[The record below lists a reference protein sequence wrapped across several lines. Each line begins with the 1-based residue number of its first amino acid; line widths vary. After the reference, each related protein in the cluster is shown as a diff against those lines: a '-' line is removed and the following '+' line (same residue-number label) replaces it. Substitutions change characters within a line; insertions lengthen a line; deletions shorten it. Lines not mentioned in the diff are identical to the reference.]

1 VAFTRDDRR
10 LIMFTGGAV
19 VLAAL
24 FFAAVLV
31 FATPSDRPTKEES
44 GPLYIGQASDLREKL
59 DLGSPLYF
67 ASPFGGSG
75 FWLGRENGEFVSLDV
90 RLPGAD
96 DCNVVWRGRR
106 DTYVDCNGDA
116 VTSAEL
122 ARYATSVVRRGEQK
136 GAVYVDLNRLI
147 DAPNSGV

>member
-1 VAFTRDDRR
+1 
-10 LIMFTGGAV
+10 
-19 VLAAL
+19 
-24 FFAAVLV
+24 
-31 FATPSDRPTKEES
+31 
-44 GPLYIGQASDLREKL
+44 
-59 DLGSPLYF
+59 
-67 ASPFGGSG
+67 
-75 FWLGRENGEFVSLDV
+75 V